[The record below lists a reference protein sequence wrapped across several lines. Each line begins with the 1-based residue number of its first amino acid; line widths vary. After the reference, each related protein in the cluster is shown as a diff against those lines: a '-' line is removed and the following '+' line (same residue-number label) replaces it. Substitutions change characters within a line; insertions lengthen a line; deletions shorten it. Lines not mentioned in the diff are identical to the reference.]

1 MLKVKN
7 QHGNASAGSQK
18 PIKFATKRAR
28 AGLRIRL
35 RPLYPRGLKYKWED
49 PMKSMKFLT
58 AAALATVLASSALA
72 QQTQR
77 VKGTVDKVDGNTL
90 YVKGSDGAP
99 ITLKLTNDA
108 LVVGVVKATL
118 ADIKEGSY
126 IGSGAL
132 PQPDGTQKAVEVH
145 IFAESQR
152 GTGDGHRSNWDG
164 APNGTM
170 TNGAVGNTVSSVD
183 GQAIMIK
190 YKDGEKKIVVGPN
203 VPIVKYEIG
212 NKSEIKSGSAINV
225 VAAKKLP
232 DGTFEAARIN
242 VGREGLV
249 P

>member
-1 MLKVKN
+1 
-7 QHGNASAGSQK
+7 
-18 PIKFATKRAR
+18 
-28 AGLRIRL
+28 
-35 RPLYPRGLKYKWED
+35 
-49 PMKSMKFLT
+49 MKSTKFLT
-58 AAALATVLASSALA
+58 AVAIAAVVASSAFA

-77 VKGTVDKVDGNTL
+77 VKGTVEKVDGNTL
-90 YVKGSDGAP
+90 IVKGPDGAA
-99 ITLKLTNDA
+99 ITLNLTDKA

-170 TNGAVGNTVSSVD
+170 TNGAVGNTVSNVD
-183 GQAIMIK
+183 GQAIMVK
-190 YKDGEKKIVVGPN
+190 YKDGEKKIIVGPN
-203 VPIVKYEIG
+203 VPIVRYEVG
-212 NKSEIKSGSAINV
+212 DKSEIKPGAAINV
-225 VAAKKLP
+225 VAATKKP

-242 VGREGLV
+242 VGRNGLV